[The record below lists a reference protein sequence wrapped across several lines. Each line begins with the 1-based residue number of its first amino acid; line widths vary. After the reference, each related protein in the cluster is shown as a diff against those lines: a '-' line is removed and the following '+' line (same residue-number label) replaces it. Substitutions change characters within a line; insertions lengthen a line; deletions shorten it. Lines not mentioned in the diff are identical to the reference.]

1 MKPRF
6 RGRHPTHRRLA
17 LSEPRS
23 RRAASSVAAVTT
35 QRWSLGNDLD
45 VSRIGYGAM
54 RLTGW
59 PKGEPPGRDTALA
72 VLRRAVEL
80 GVNHIDTSH
89 YYARAG
95 VAANELIR
103 EALHPYPDD
112 LVIVTKV
119 GALVE
124 GSDIALPAEEKTGLT
139 PDNLRRAVEANLRS
153 LGVDRLDVVNLRLG
167 DRERGDTPLAE
178 PLEALFALRE
188 EGLIRHLGIS
198 NITAEE
204 FAEARGIAPIVCV
217 QNLYN
222 VSRRED
228 DPLVDAC
235 AEAGIAYVPFFP
247 VGGFQPVTARR
258 LDVVA
263 ARHGATVPQVALAWL
278 LARSPNILLIPGTGS
293 PDHLEENIAAG
304 ALKLTP
310 EDLAELG

>member
-1 MKPRF
+1 MTNENWML
-6 RGRHPTHRRLA
+6 GGDLG
-17 LSEPRS
+17 
-23 RRAASSVAAVTT
+23 VA
-35 QRWSLGNDLD
+35 
-45 VSRIGYGAM
+45 RIGYGSM

-59 PKGEPPGRDTALA
+59 PQGDRPDRETALA

-89 YYARAG
+89 YYARDG

-124 GSDIALPAEEKTGLT
+124 GSDLARPAAEKTGLT
-139 PDNLRRAVEANLRS
+139 PDNLRRGVEANLRT

-167 DRERGDTPLAE
+167 DLDRAGTPLAA
-178 PLEALFALRE
+178 PLEALLALRE

-198 NITAEE
+198 NVTAAE
-204 FAEARGIAPIVCV
+204 FDQARALAPIACV

-222 VSRRED
+222 LSARDD

-235 AEAGIAYVPFFP
+235 AQAGVAYVPFFP
-247 VGGFQPVTARR
+247 IGGFQPVTARH
-258 LDVVA
+258 LDAVA
-263 ARHGATVPQVALAWL
+263 ARHQATVQQVALAWL
-278 LARSPNILLIPGTGS
+278 LARSRNILVIPGTGS
-293 PDHLEENIAAG
+293 VAHLEQNLAAG
-304 ALKLTP
+304 ALRLTE